1 MAIANL
7 VSKIDKVKV
16 YSDGSTIT
24 RIAAFP
30 EISWSERDR
39 STVEFTEVEIADL
52 PLALDDSSLRLRVE
66 SLSDAVIPLLV
77 TDVRIGLTAP
87 PPPEVQKASL
97 EDEIREAQIE
107 VDRLEHNLLGLI
119 ENEISILQG
128 LALPDRPEGERGKAP
143 PSSPTGARLVL
154 ESFKNEQL
162 RLRVQEKREVKAK
175 LYEAQEHLRDLEQ
188 QQALAS
194 SARTV
199 KAHELRKTAI
209 AKLACRDRADLL
221 SLDWASCQ
229 LVLEYFI
236 PGARW
241 VPTYVCRLDSAT
253 NTASIAVRAL
263 ICQRTHEDWTGVR
276 LELST
281 AIPTTW
287 CELPELPSLRLGRA
301 QPEPRKL
308 GWRSVPAGAEVLFE
322 DYERQKKEASIAIAR
337 RSAYEA
343 LEIPKLTKLSEIET
357 VQALGEPPTIP
368 DLSAGFQTTGLTR
381 MEAKGGAVPGSASEE
396 FLDLGSMM
404 SPSISSPSPQPAS
417 TLLARVSKAAPSS
430 EARTF
435 TSREEMR
442 ASSMYSP
449 EPEGDRSLVEAI
461 DYAWMRLG
469 SPDDPQQRGKLS
481 MASQVTTYLEI
492 LRRLPV
498 TLYFNVMK
506 TVQEANQLAIS
517 CRSLSLP
524 AKSANVRQEAHS
536 FDYTYVGEGRVDIPS
551 DGQFHSVALT
561 SQTAD
566 VDVRYVVVP
575 REDTNVFRI
584 AQLRNPLQAPLLRGA
599 ADIYVDGE
607 YVLLTQISTIPPKG
621 KIELGLGVEQGIK
634 VARNTTFEEVRSG
647 ETLVAFNELRHSI
660 QIAIA
665 NRLDREIA
673 IEVRDRIPV
682 PQPEAKVDVQI
693 TQVSPPWQK
702 YSQEERGRVLE
713 GGYRWQVQIPA
724 NRDLNL
730 EASYTVK
737 TFIDSELVGGN
748 RREA

>member
-30 EISWSERDR
+30 EISWAERDR
-39 STVEFTEVEIADL
+39 STVEFAEVEIAGL

-66 SLSDAVIPLLV
+66 SLSDAAIPLLV

-87 PPPEVQKASL
+87 PPPEEQMASL
-97 EDEIREAQIE
+97 EDEIKAAQIE
-107 VDRLEHNLLGLI
+107 VDRLEHNLLALI

-128 LALPDRPEGERGKAP
+128 LALPDRPEGEPGKAP

-175 LYEAQEHLRDLEQ
+175 LYDAQEHLRELEQ

-209 AKLACRDRADLL
+209 AKLACRDRTALL

-241 VPTYVCRLDSAT
+241 VPTYICRLDSAT

-263 ICQRTHEDWTGVR
+263 ICQRTHEDWTGVH

-337 RSAYEA
+337 GSTYEA
-343 LEIPKLTKLSEIET
+343 LELPKFTKLSEIEKS
-357 VQALGEPPTIP
+357 QIPSGLPHIP
-368 DLSAGFQTTGLTR
+368 DLPKSLQNRHSFAAGAGI
-381 MEAKGGAVPGSASEE
+381 S
-396 FLDLGSMM
+396 
-404 SPSISSPSPQPAS
+404 SPSDDFSDMEVMTASFSSPSPQPAS
-417 TLLARVSKAAPSS
+417 TLLSRVSMAAPQK
-430 EARTF
+430 AKAL
-435 TSREEMR
+435 TSQEV
-442 ASSMYSP
+442 YSP

-469 SPDDPQQRGKLS
+469 SPDEPQQRGKLTIG
-481 MASQVTTYLEI
+481 SQVTTYLEI

-536 FDYTYVGEGRVDIPS
+536 FDYTYVGQGRVDIPS

-584 AQLRNPLQAPLLRGA
+584 AQLQNPLQAPLLRGA
-599 ADIYVDGE
+599 ADVYVDGE
-607 YVLLTQISTIPPKG
+607 YVLLTQIPTIPPRG

-634 VARNTTFEEVRSG
+634 VARNTTFGEVRSG

-660 QIAIA
+660 QIAIS

-730 EASYTVK
+730 EASYTAK

-748 RREA
+748 RREE